1 MRQGREHEYH
11 GVAVHPK
18 HLSVWER
25 WTGIA
30 KHYNPE
36 LDYEQKVK
44 EFRAEWEAAMAD
56 QVVEKTYSIEA
67 DDTDET
73 ILHGQLSKYFQRTS
87 RGDFLKKNEVLDGS
101 NEVSATE

>member
-1 MRQGREHEYH
+1 
-11 GVAVHPK
+11 
-18 HLSVWER
+18 
-25 WTGIA
+25 
-30 KHYNPE
+30 
-36 LDYEQKVK
+36 
-44 EFRAEWEAAMAD
+44 MAD